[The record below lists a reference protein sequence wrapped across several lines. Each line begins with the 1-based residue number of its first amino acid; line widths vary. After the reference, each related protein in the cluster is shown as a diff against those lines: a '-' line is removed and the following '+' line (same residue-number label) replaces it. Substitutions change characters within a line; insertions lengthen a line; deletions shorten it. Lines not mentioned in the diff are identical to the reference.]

1 MKKECLRGEEFLR
14 NYWDDIITTPKD
26 QLMDADTKMEKFNFK
41 TMGIGLFNLQ
51 IDTKNG
57 GSTS

>member
-1 MKKECLRGEEFLR
+1 M
-14 NYWDDIITTPKD
+14 
-26 QLMDADTKMEKFNFK
+26 MDADTKMEKFNFK